1 MFVRRELLEQLVAV
15 AAAEGENY
23 RLNHPIRSE
32 ANSYDIDKTEYLSL
46 GNCIAVALHAQNEM
60 VPVHGHNY
68 VEIMYVCSGT
78 IKHIIDGKTLF
89 VRTGDVLFMN
99 QHVRHAVEET
109 FAEDLGINFVI
120 LPEFFDIPLSMIG
133 DQKNNVL
140 SEFLMST
147 LRIDD
152 HRPQYIL
159 FRTAENEAVKN
170 LFENMIISMVNN
182 KEEENI
188 NQYTM
193 GLIFMHLL
201 NNLDSI
207 SSDSLLSGN
216 DLLFDTAMRY
226 INHQYQNANLTVLA
240 RSMHQ
245 SVSNMSRIIKN
256 STGHTFLELLQRK
269 RFQQAVIFLEDTKMT
284 IAEIMNAVGY
294 ENSSFFYRKF
304 KERYGISPKKY
315 RSTYASN
322 KKKLP

>member
-32 ANSYDIDKTEYLSL
+32 ENSYDIDKTEYLSL

-78 IKHIIDGKTLF
+78 IKHIIDGKTLI

-315 RSTYASN
+315 RSTYALN